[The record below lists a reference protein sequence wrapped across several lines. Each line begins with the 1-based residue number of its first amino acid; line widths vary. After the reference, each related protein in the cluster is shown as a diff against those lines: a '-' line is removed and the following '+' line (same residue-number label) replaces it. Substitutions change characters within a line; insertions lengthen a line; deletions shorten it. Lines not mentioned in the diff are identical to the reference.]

1 MKLSL
6 FRPLINIVLSQNYA
20 IIYQNQM
27 GSKLFL
33 LLVPML
39 NQVQIINIFHFIN
52 RIISSRN

>member
-52 RIISSRN
+52 RTISNRN

>member
-27 GSKLFL
+27 VSKLFL

-52 RIISSRN
+52 RIISNRN

>member
-52 RIISSRN
+52 RIISNRN